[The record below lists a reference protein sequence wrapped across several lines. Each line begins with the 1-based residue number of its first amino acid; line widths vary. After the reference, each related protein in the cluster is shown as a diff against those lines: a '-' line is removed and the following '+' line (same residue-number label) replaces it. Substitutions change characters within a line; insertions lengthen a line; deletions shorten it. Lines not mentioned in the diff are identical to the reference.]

1 MILLL
6 NRRSAYGQGSQEA
19 YGWRYEFN
27 TKEDAQL
34 AKDELNAIK
43 YVSAKTNTKDPKQ
56 VYNLYNKIIERKLFS
71 TQIGMNYLKQLQTFL
86 YKSSEIPNDKIQP
99 IPINADTQEALD
111 KRKEQ
116 IEFKSELRNLSIQVA
131 KYRNNFI
138 RAMVLNIILVI
149 VIIAMFVI
157 LKTSSNPNIL
167 NYEVTIQNRYAQ
179 WQQELQSE
187 EESLKAREQE
197 LNNKKR

>member
-1 MILLL
+1 MDKEVKK
-6 NRRSAYGQGSQEA
+6 YMVGG
-19 YGWRYEFN
+19 YEFN

>member
-1 MILLL
+1 MDKEVKKHMV
-6 NRRSAYGQGSQEA
+6 GG
-19 YGWRYEFN
+19 YEFN

-167 NYEVTIQNRYAQ
+167 NYEVTIQKRYAQ

-187 EESLKAREQE
+187 EKSLKAREQE

>member
-1 MILLL
+1 MDKEVKKHMV
-6 NRRSAYGQGSQEA
+6 GG
-19 YGWRYEFN
+19 YEFN
-27 TKEDAQL
+27 TIEDAQL

>member
-1 MILLL
+1 MDKEVKKHMV
-6 NRRSAYGQGSQEA
+6 GV
-19 YGWRYEFN
+19 YEFN

>member
-1 MILLL
+1 MDKEVKKHM
-6 NRRSAYGQGSQEA
+6 AGG
-19 YGWRYEFN
+19 YEFN

>member
-1 MILLL
+1 MDK
-6 NRRSAYGQGSQEA
+6 EVKKHMV
-19 YGWRYEFN
+19 GWYEFN

>member
-1 MILLL
+1 M
-6 NRRSAYGQGSQEA
+6 
-19 YGWRYEFN
+19 
-27 TKEDAQL
+27 

-138 RAMVLNIILVI
+138 RAMV
-149 VIIAMFVI
+149 
-157 LKTSSNPNIL
+157 
-167 NYEVTIQNRYAQ
+167 
-179 WQQELQSE
+179 
-187 EESLKAREQE
+187 
-197 LNNKKR
+197 

>member
-1 MILLL
+1 MDKEVKKHMVGG
-6 NRRSAYGQGSQEA
+6 YD
-19 YGWRYEFN
+19 FN
-27 TKEDAQL
+27 SNEDAQL
-34 AKDELNAIK
+34 PKDELNAIK

>member
-1 MILLL
+1 MDKEVKKHMV
-6 NRRSAYGQGSQEA
+6 GG
-19 YGWRYEFN
+19 YEFN

-43 YVSAKTNTKDPKQ
+43 YVSAKTNMKNPKQ

-187 EESLKAREQE
+187 EESLKARDQE

>member
-1 MILLL
+1 MDKEVKKHMV
-6 NRRSAYGQGSQEA
+6 GG
-19 YGWRYEFN
+19 YEFN

-86 YKSSEIPNDKIQP
+86 YKSSEIP
-99 IPINADTQEALD
+99 TQEALD

>member
-1 MILLL
+1 MDKEVKKHMV
-6 NRRSAYGQGSQEA
+6 GG
-19 YGWRYEFN
+19 YEFN
-27 TKEDAQL
+27 TKDAQL

>member
-19 YGWRYEFN
+19 YVGGYEFN